1 MLELTSSN
9 VEHNEDKDYHIRW
22 RSPHPGQ
29 KVSIY
34 MADDPELF
42 YAGKEPGL
50 PVVQSTGEEALV
62 PNPDKGVRHYF
73 LLKFEKDEDI
83 VLAERKLSL
92 QGAPNFRDLGG
103 YQARDGRH
111 LKWGRIYR
119 SSKLSA
125 LSGTDIDYV
134 RQLGV
139 TLICDFRQPVEQEL
153 EPTLLGDNPHHVVVS
168 VPIMPG
174 SSQSFLDSLYKGVI
188 DLQDSAAFMETL
200 NRELVATQMPRYAEM
215 FEFLL
220 AHDDQRLL
228 IHCASGKDRTGFGAA
243 LILDVLGVDEDEI
256 VADYLLTNACL
267 PLEEEMERLS
277 AQMTDESGRALHH
290 EVLRPM
296 LEVRPEYILACFE
309 EIRHRYESK
318 QHFYQTALGLDEKKI
333 ERLRENYL
341 H

>member
-1 MLELTSSN
+1 MSE
-9 VEHNEDKDYHIRW
+9 
-22 RSPHPGQ
+22 
-29 KVSIY
+29 
-34 MADDPELF
+34 DPELF
-42 YAGKEPGL
+42 YTGKEPGL
-50 PVVQSTGEEALV
+50 PLVQNTGEEALV
-62 PNPDKGVRHYF
+62 PNPDKRVRHYF

-103 YQARDGRH
+103 YQASDGRH

-125 LSGTDIDYV
+125 LSESDIEYV
-134 RQLGV
+134 RRLGV
-139 TLICDFRQPVEQEL
+139 TLICDFRQAMEQQL
-153 EPTLLGDNPHHVVVS
+153 EPTFLGDSPTHVVAS
-168 VPIMPG
+168 LPIMPG
-174 SSQSFLDSLYKGVI
+174 SSQSFLDGLYKGVI
-188 DLQDSAAFMETL
+188 DLQDSAAFMEIL

-220 AHDDQRLL
+220 AHDQRLL

-277 AQMTDESGRALHH
+277 AQVTDKSGTALHH
-290 EVLRPM
+290 DVLRPM

-309 EIRHRYESK
+309 EIRHRYVSK
-318 QHFYQTALGLDEKKI
+318 QHFYQVALGLDEEKI
-333 ERLRENYL
+333 ARLRENYL